1 MAMSLFDDDEKQS
14 DFDIAW
20 MTQDW
25 DMLSKLCE
33 QFSEK
38 PENEFFAILNDINT
52 SKRARD
58 VSVSSNYSKF
68 MIDNMLSQHVDCI
81 MSVNVMNLV
90 GSSLT
95 DQQHY
100 NYYLN
105 SIPHGKRFSK
115 STKFVEQTDTVFIIK
130 LLMSYYGINADDAIM
145 YKETMTLKNTLVPTL
160 KKLKSLVTDD
170 FLKTVTKNVKEQKDL
185 KKQALEW

>member
-25 DMLSKLCE
+25 GMLSKLCE
-33 QFSEK
+33 QFNEK

>member
-33 QFSEK
+33 QFNEK

>member
-33 QFSEK
+33 QFNEK

-145 YKETMTLKNTLVPTL
+145 YKETMTLKNTLVLTL